1 MQITRTSM
9 ITGVTRTQD
18 IPVTFEQLYQWEVI
32 GRNIQDVM
40 PELTDDQREFIMTGI
55 TSDEWDTYMTTQ
67 EDEYDE
73 DEPAF

>member
-1 MQITRTSM
+1 M